1 MTHTSERRRGRRLAV
16 PGRPGGRVRAT
27 VDARILDLSA
37 TGARIEHS
45 NLLRPGFTCALEF
58 PQSLG
63 DLSLPVRVVRSSVIG
78 AEGVPT
84 GDRMLRYES
93 GLDFGDLSTE
103 QRAAL
108 EAVLARLAP
117 GGELGEGRLVL

>member
-1 MTHTSERRRGRRLAV
+1 MAV
-16 PGRPGGRVRAT
+16 PGRPGGRVQAT
-27 VDARILDLSA
+27 VDVRVLDLSA

-45 NLLRPGFTCALEF
+45 NLLRPGFTCALEL

-63 DLSLPVRVVRSSVIG
+63 GRSLPVRVVRSSVIG
-78 AEGVPT
+78 AEGAPT
-84 GDRMLRYES
+84 GDRVLRYES
-93 GLDFGDLSTE
+93 GLAFGVLSLE

-117 GGELGEGRLVL
+117 GGKLGEGRLVL